1 MNYDELNG
9 DAILFD
15 TEDSLFDAADYE
27 SYSEDEEDYAEPTE
41 DYAEWRIGRG
51 RRTRTARGAHG
62 SRMART
68 DAGWY
73 QGKGTISTPAGK
85 AQVTLPPD
93 LVSKREFKALE
104 AKVLANNRAILKNGK
119 AIDVLNSNSKRLD
132 DGLSSQHKSIDKFKK
147 SLQGLQNSQLFSV
160 LLPPRLEKV
169 TVTSAIP
176 ADTSKERPAEV
187 AVENTSF
194 DTMTSLLPL
203 MLSGSLGGATNGN
216 NPGQN
221 MMLPLLLILNDRDK
235 DRKDKND
242 NTLLLLAMMMMN
254 K

>member
-15 TEDSLFDAADYE
+15 AEDSFFDPEDYE
-27 SYSEDEEDYAEPTE
+27 SYTEEEEDYSTQDE
-41 DYAEWRIGRG
+41 DYAEWRNRRG
-51 RRTRTARGAHG
+51 RRTRNARGAHG
-62 SRMART
+62 SRMSRT
-68 DAGWY
+68 DAGRY
-73 QGKGTISTPAGK
+73 QGRGTIDTPAGK

-119 AIDVLNSNSKRLD
+119 AIDVLNSNGKRLD
-132 DGLSSQHKSIDKFKK
+132 DGLLGQRKSIDGFRRR
-147 SLQGLQNSQLFSV
+147 LQGLQNSQLFSV
-160 LLPPRLEKV
+160 LLPPKLEKI
-169 TVTSAIP
+169 TVTSAVP
-176 ADTSKERPAEV
+176 TDTTEERPAEV
-187 AVENTSF
+187 AVKNANF
-194 DTMTSLLPL
+194 DTMSALLPL
-203 MLSGSLGGATNGN
+203 MLSGSLGGN
-216 NPGQN
+216 NSGASDGQN

-235 DRKDKND
+235 DRKDKQD